1 MLPLKKKKKHPGEHV
16 DIHLKET
23 VEKHLQLPNS
33 EVWYF
38 ILKIQTNVLSFF
50 LEQKQ
55 LLTHQ
60 HWSSHV
66 LCTCAFWAHLKNWIL
81 NLPWCFSDE
90 FSPSWSCRLVTESL
104 WTQSNRR
111 AEHVVSDHSL
121 PVACAAPERIKELQN
136 PFPPKPDKIVY

>member
-1 MLPLKKKKKHPGEHV
+1 MLPFFKKKTPWGKCGHSFKGDCWKTSAAAQFRGLIFHPE
-16 DIHLKET
+16 
-23 VEKHLQLPNS
+23 N
-33 EVWYF
+33 
-38 ILKIQTNVLSFF
+38 TNQRAVLF
-50 LEQKQ
+50 LGTQ

-66 LCTCAFWAHLKNWIL
+66 LCTCAFWAHFKNWIL